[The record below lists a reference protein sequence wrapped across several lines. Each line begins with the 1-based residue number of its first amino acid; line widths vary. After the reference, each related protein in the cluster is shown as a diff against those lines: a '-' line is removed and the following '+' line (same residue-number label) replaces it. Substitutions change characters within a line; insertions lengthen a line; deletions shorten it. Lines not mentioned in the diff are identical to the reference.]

1 MSEYQYYEWLAI
13 DRPLDQHELAEVRQ
27 LSSHMDVA
35 TVTQA
40 SVTYSYGDFK
50 HNPIKV
56 LLRYFDAFLYTANWG
71 SRRLAFRIPSALLD
85 TDALDS
91 YLIPDVIDYQTSSP
105 FTVLTIDLNEEDGGG
120 GDWIDANGL
129 LGSIAGVRRQLMQGD
144 YRALYLTWLAV
155 VARRVDYL
163 DATEDEDFDDD
174 DVVLL
179 TEPPVPSGLQAL
191 DGSLSALSDFLEV
204 PDHLVQAAATAST
217 SAPEV
222 SPTELHA
229 AIAKLPRARADAYL
243 LRLLNESPLTLG
255 DELRLE
261 LKLNKPPASAKGQR
275 QSARRSART
284 LLDAAKAQASKAAQR
299 QQEKAHKARIAA
311 LEQLATREPQ
321 AWDSV
326 QTELHKQTASGY
338 TAAVQQL
345 VDLSNLAEQRGTSH
359 MFEAQLATLIDQFS
373 RSRTLINRLKKAR
386 LMA

>member
-13 DRPLDQHELAEVRQ
+13 DRPLDPRELAEVRQ

-35 TVTQA
+35 TATQA

-50 HNPIKV
+50 HDPIKV

-85 TDALDS
+85 TDALDP
-91 YLIPDVIDYQTSSP
+91 YLIPDVIDYQTTGS

-120 GDWIDANGL
+120 GDWIDADGL
-129 LGSIAGVRRQLMQGD
+129 LGSIAGVRRQLLQGD
-144 YRALYLTWLAV
+144 YRALYLAWLAV
-155 VARRVDYL
+155 IAQRADYI
-163 DATEDEDFDDD
+163 EDEDFDDEND
-174 DVVLL
+174 ALM
-179 TEPPVPSGLQAL
+179 TEPPVPSGLQTL
-191 DGSLSALSDFLEV
+191 DGSLSAMSDFLEV
-204 PDHLVQAAATAST
+204 PDHLVQAAAAAST
-217 SAPEV
+217 SAPAA
-222 SPTELHA
+222 SAAELHA

-359 MFEAQLATLIDQFS
+359 MFEAQLATLIDQFG
-373 RSRTLINRLKKAR
+373 RSRALMNRLKKAR